1 MKQAGGKFDSF
12 AQKVTAVLIF
22 VYTMGLIYA
31 MFFGFGRQA
40 RSGAELRYNVIPFST
55 IKLYVTNFHHMPFID
70 WIINMGGNIVVFVPF
85 GLALPIV
92 FRWRLGKVLLSFV
105 LFITLLEILQMLT
118 RRGSFDIDDILM
130 NSAAVVL
137 GYGIVLWLRKLAVGK
152 SGIQRTY

>member
-1 MKQAGGKFDSF
+1 MKQAGGNSGSF
-12 AQKVTAVLIF
+12 AQKVTAALIV

-40 RSGAELRYNVIPFST
+40 GSSAELRYNIIPFST
-55 IKLYVTNFHHMPFID
+55 IKLYVTNFYHINLGD

-92 FRWRLGKVLLSFV
+92 FRLRLGKTLLSFL
-105 LFITLLEILQMLT
+105 LFITLLEVLQMLT

-130 NSAAVVL
+130 NSVAVVL
-137 GYGIVLWLRKLAVGK
+137 GYGIVVWFRK
-152 SGIQRTY
+152 Q